1 MSFSHDPEFLLRS
14 KSLSKDTEKTSEPV
28 LRWLGTS
35 VHSSPWA
42 SEVEDRGLGV
52 KSCNKPWESSKGNP
66 LGRYEWALVHFI
78 AHSDAGEG
86 VCLSH

>member
-1 MSFSHDPEFLLRS
+1 M
-14 KSLSKDTEKTSEPV
+14 
-28 LRWLGTS
+28 
-35 VHSSPWA
+35 HSSPWA

-78 AHSDAGEG
+78 VHSDAGEG